1 MGNPLRE
8 VDYLNFNIG
17 ARAAALTLL
26 AKMVR
31 NLDR

>member
-1 MGNPLRE
+1 MGNPLR
-8 VDYLNFNIG
+8 VFDYLNFNIS

-31 NLDR
+31 KT